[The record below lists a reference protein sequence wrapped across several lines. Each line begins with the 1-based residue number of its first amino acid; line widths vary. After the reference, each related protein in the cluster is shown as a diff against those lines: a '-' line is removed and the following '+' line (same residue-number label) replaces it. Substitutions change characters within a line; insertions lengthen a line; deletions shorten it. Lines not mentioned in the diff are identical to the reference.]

1 MMSGDQHGDVG
12 RVAADTAARPLALE
26 DVKRDQEVEA
36 YVAKADEYTAAIGYT
51 EHGLRHA
58 NLVASIAT
66 NVLRRLG
73 SPEREVQLAAI
84 AGYLHDIGNLVG
96 RVNHEHTG
104 ALLAGRILARLGM
117 SPLEMAVVMG
127 AIGNHEEQTGEPV
140 SRVGAALVI
149 GDKSDVHR
157 TRVRNP
163 EPTSFDIHDRVNY
176 AVEHSFLRVDE
187 RARTITLELTIN
199 TAMSQVMEYFEIFLP
214 RMVMCR
220 RAATLLGCQF
230 KLQING
236 TKLL

>member
-1 MMSGDQHGDVG
+1 MTTGGPESAG
-12 RVAADTAARPLALE
+12 RTAPDAVTRVLVLDE
-26 DVKRDQEVEA
+26 IKRDREVEA
-36 YVAKADEYTAAIGYT
+36 YIAKADEYTAAIGYT

-58 NLVASIAT
+58 NLVASIAA
-66 NVLRRLG
+66 NVLRHLG
-73 SPEREVQLAAI
+73 REERDVQLAAI
-84 AGYLHDIGNLVG
+84 AGYLHDIGNVVG
-96 RVNHEHTG
+96 RVSHEHTG
-104 ALLAGRILARLGM
+104 ALLAVRILGRLGM
-117 SPLEMAVVMG
+117 DAVEMAVVMG

-140 SRVGAALVI
+140 SPVSAALII

-199 TAMSQVMEYFEIFLP
+199 TTMSQVMEYFEIFLP